1 MDIKKLLDMVKF
13 DKKKMNWNYLI
24 ILLLLVLCY
33 IVMDFFNT
41 SKNVKANAVKEE
53 ETKVV
58 NALLNYEQNQK
69 NDLKYILTQ
78 MDGVGRVDVMLYFQS
93 GEEQV
98 PAIDITKSA
107 NITEETDNE
116 GGKRVNNQN
125 NDGSKVVMTN
135 NGMKNEP
142 FVLKVNKPKITGV
155 VVIAEGAGDEIIK
168 FNICKA
174 VSKLYD
180 IELEKV
186 YVYPMKK

>member
-69 NDLKYILTQ
+69 K
-78 MDGVGRVDVMLYFQS
+78 
-93 GEEQV
+93 
-98 PAIDITKSA
+98 
-107 NITEETDNE
+107 
-116 GGKRVNNQN
+116 
-125 NDGSKVVMTN
+125 
-135 NGMKNEP
+135 
-142 FVLKVNKPKITGV
+142 
-155 VVIAEGAGDEIIK
+155 
-168 FNICKA
+168 
-174 VSKLYD
+174 
-180 IELEKV
+180 
-186 YVYPMKK
+186 

>member
-1 MDIKKLLDMVKF
+1 MDIKKLTEIFKW
-13 DKKKMNWNYLI
+13 DKKKPNWNYLI

-33 IVMDFFNT
+33 IVIDFFSA
-41 SKNVKANAVKEE
+41 SKNVKVNVSKEE

-69 NDLKYILTQ
+69 NELKYILGQ
-78 MDGVGRVDVMLYFQS
+78 MDGVGRVDVMLYFES

-98 PAIDITKSA
+98 PAIDITRSV
-107 NITEETDNE
+107 NSTEETDNE

-135 NGMKNEP
+135 SGMKNEP
-142 FVLKVNKPKITGV
+142 FVLKVNKPKLTGV
-155 VVIAEGAGDEIIK
+155 MVIAEGAGDEIIK
-168 FNICKA
+168 FNISKA